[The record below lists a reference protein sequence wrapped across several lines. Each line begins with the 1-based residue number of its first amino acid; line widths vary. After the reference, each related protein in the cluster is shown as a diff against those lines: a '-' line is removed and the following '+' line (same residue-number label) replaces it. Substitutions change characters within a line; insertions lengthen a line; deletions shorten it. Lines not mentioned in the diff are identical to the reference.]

1 MFHEKA
7 TSTDLVASQVAAN
20 STLDNRVQAGG
31 VFLFKCYDKD
41 GNLKWEDA
49 VHNLVVNAGLKD
61 MNDKYF
67 SGSGYTAA
75 WYIGLVNASPTP
87 SYAAGDTA
95 ASHAGWAETTA
106 YSQSTRPQATFAAA
120 TTADPSVITNS
131 ASPATFSI
139 NGTVTVA
146 GAFLISDST
155 KGGTSGIL
163 FSASNF
169 QSPGSRSVVNG
180 DTLTVTYQF
189 SLDAA

>member
-1 MFHEKA
+1 MFQEKA

-20 STLDNRVQAGG
+20 TVADNRVQAGG

-41 GNLKWEDA
+41 GNLKWEDS
-49 VHNLVVNAGLKD
+49 VHNLVVNVGLQD

-95 ASHAGWAETTA
+95 ASHAGWSETTS
-106 YSQSTRPQATFAAA
+106 YSQSTRPQATFGSA
-120 TTADPSVITNS
+120 TLADPSVISNS
-131 ASPATFSI
+131 GSPATFSI
-139 NGTVTVA
+139 TGTVTVA